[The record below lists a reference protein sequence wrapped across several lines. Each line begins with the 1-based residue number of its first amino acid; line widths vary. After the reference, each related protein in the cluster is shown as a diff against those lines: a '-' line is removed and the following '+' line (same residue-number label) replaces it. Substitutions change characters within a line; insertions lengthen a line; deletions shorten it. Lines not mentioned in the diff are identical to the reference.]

1 MNSLLRNERPLYLC
15 TRYLDENT
23 GVTKFK
29 KPIPIRINWQPINT
43 DSQVIGLGVEYS
55 KYIRIK
61 ATGCKISDFKN
72 KDRVYVYVQ
81 PKIENFDDMCEDA
94 DYEVSGDN
102 IITLNDGEVLL
113 KRLSRGEEYE

>member
-15 TRYLDENT
+15 TRYLDEKT

>member
-29 KPIPIRINWQPINT
+29 EPIPIRINW
-43 DSQVIGLGVEYS
+43 
-55 KYIRIK
+55 
-61 ATGCKISDFKN
+61 
-72 KDRVYVYVQ
+72 Q